1 MRHIQHPG
9 TVQAERTQCVAGT
22 AHIMELD
29 LPAGAPL
36 LAAITQAL
44 VPLQADSAV
53 LELHDGACEPFAYVL
68 PAMSETP
75 AHAVYYS
82 QRYQAPAGATR
93 LQAGCITYGRREGSP
108 WLHCHATWTE
118 ADGTERCGHVLPDET
133 VLAAPLR
140 VTATLLRGM
149 RFEVAPDVETNFSLF
164 QPRAA
169 ADAAASGM
177 NAADGANGHASDAA
191 IIVQSASALDSIPGA
206 ATVEAYALQVRPNED
221 FCTALESL
229 CAQRGIRRAALRG
242 GVGSLIGATFDDG
255 RTVQPIA
262 TELFIDHG
270 VVEPGP
276 DGRPCATVDVT
287 LVDYT
292 GATSRGRLRRGA
304 NPVLVTFELVVQPL
318 EYES

>member
-9 TVQAERTQCVAGT
+9 PAQAERTQCVAGT

-29 LPAGAPL
+29 LPAGVPL

-44 VPLQADSAV
+44 APLQADSAV

-82 QRYQAPAGATR
+82 QRYQAPAGSTR

-108 WLHCHATWTE
+108 WLHCHAIWTE
-118 ADGTERCGHVLPDET
+118 ADGAEHCGHVLPDET

-149 RFEVAPDVETNFSLF
+149 RFEVAPDAETNFSLF

-169 ADAAASGM
+169 AAAAGGM
-177 NAADGANGHASDAA
+177 SEGDNTGGNTSNAAVMAP
-191 IIVQSASALDSIPGA
+191 SASASIPGTMVA
-206 ATVEAYALQVRPNED
+206 AAYALQIRPNED
-221 FCTALESL
+221 FCTALEAL
-229 CAQRGIRRAALRG
+229 CEQRGIRRAALRG

-262 TELFIDHG
+262 TELFIEHG

-318 EYES
+318 E

>member
-9 TVQAERTQCVAGT
+9 TAQAERTQCVAGT

-29 LPAGAPL
+29 LPAGVPL
-36 LAAITQAL
+36 LAAITQTLA
-44 VPLQADSAV
+44 PLQADSAV
-53 LELHDGACEPFAYVL
+53 LELHDGAFEPFAYVL

-82 QRYQAPAGATR
+82 QRYQAPAGSTR
-93 LQAGCITYGRREGSP
+93 LQAGCITYGQREGSP
-108 WLHCHATWTE
+108 WLHCHAIWKE
-118 ADGTERCGHVLPDET
+118 ADGAERCGHVLPDET

-169 ADAAASGM
+169 AAA
-177 NAADGANGHASDAA
+177 GAPPEEAGNTR
-191 IIVQSASALDSIPGA
+191 
-206 ATVEAYALQVRPNED
+206 ATTAEVYALQIRPNED

-262 TELFIDHG
+262 TELFIEHG

-276 DGRPCATVDVT
+276 DGLPCATVDVT

-318 EYES
+318 EYEN

>member
-9 TVQAERTQCVAGT
+9 PAQAERTQCVAGMVHT
-22 AHIMELD
+22 MELD
-29 LPAGAPL
+29 LPAGVPL
-36 LAAITQAL
+36 LAAITRTLESQH
-44 VPLQADSAV
+44 ADSAV
-53 LELHDGACEPFAYVL
+53 LELQGGKFEPFAYVL

-82 QRYQAPAGATR
+82 QRYQAPAGSTR
-93 LQAGCITYGRREGSP
+93 IRAGRITYGQREGAP
-108 WLHCHATWTE
+108 WLHCHAIWTE
-118 ADGTERCGHVLPDET
+118 ADGAERCGHVLPDET
-133 VLAAPLR
+133 VLAEPLR

-149 RFEVAPDVETNFSLF
+149 RFEVAPDAETNFSLF
-164 QPRAA
+164 QPRALAA
-169 ADAAASGM
+169 ADAGPEAAG
-177 NAADGANGHASDAA
+177 NTGEA
-191 IIVQSASALDSIPGA
+191 
-206 ATVEAYALQVRPNED
+206 EAYALQIRPNED

-262 TELFIDHG
+262 TELFIEHG

-292 GATSRGRLRRGA
+292 GTTSRGRLRRGA
-304 NPVLVTFELVVQPL
+304 NPVLVTFELVLQPL
-318 EYES
+318 EYEN

>member
-9 TVQAERTQCVAGT
+9 TAQAERTQCVAGT

-29 LPAGAPL
+29 LPAGVSL

-44 VPLQADSAV
+44 DPLQADSAV

-75 AHAVYYS
+75 VHAVYYS

-108 WLHCHATWTE
+108 WLHCHAIWTE
-118 ADGTERCGHVLPDET
+118 ADGTERCGHILPDET
-133 VLAAPLR
+133 VLATPLR

-149 RFEVAPDVETNFSLF
+149 RFEVAPDAETNFSLF

-169 ADAAASGM
+169 AAGAASEAGMNDGGDTGRHTGGGAAALA
-177 NAADGANGHASDAA
+177 NAADSMHGATAA
-191 IIVQSASALDSIPGA
+191 
-206 ATVEAYALQVRPNED
+206 EAYALQIRPNED

-318 EYES
+318 E